1 VQSLW
6 KNILLE
12 YNNICIEEKKPH
24 PVENET
30 EIMHHVLKTV
40 KFLVVYTRTIKTVFV
55 CFFVFAKALL

>member
-1 VQSLW
+1 
-6 KNILLE
+6 
-12 YNNICIEEKKPH
+12 
-24 PVENET
+24 VENET